1 MTRSYWL
8 ETYSQDDQLEEAR
21 FPTRDD
27 AQEVAD
33 ATIYGGDGYM
43 IPAVVESDDEP
54 NITAAD
60 YMAAVWPDYPGRC
73 PEGVDPEEWFAG
85 VADAGG
91 PCRCD
96 DCGCRGQWHFFVTSM
111 DGETLCINCA

>member
-8 ETYSQDDQLEEAR
+8 ETHSQDDQLEEAR
-21 FPTRDD
+21 FPTRED

-33 ATIYGGDGYM
+33 ATIYGGDGYLVPTVM
-43 IPAVVESDDEP
+43 ESDDP
-54 NITAAD
+54 ATITAAD

-85 VADAGG
+85 EWW
-91 PCRCD
+91 RCD
-96 DCGCRGQWHFFVTSM
+96 DCGTVGRPHYFPVICSPER
-111 DGETLCINCA
+111 LCVDCA